1 MIDGAIHVIPT
12 PSRIRVEDGTFS
24 FRTESKVFVDKSSM
38 DLWDVAQH
46 FVERV
51 AAATGVRLDLRSA
64 TEGEWEEGGLVY
76 TSKGSD
82 ATQGSE
88 AYVLDVGPDA
98 VKLAASAPAGAFY
111 ATQTLRQLL
120 PSEIERCDATA
131 EIDQW
136 VLPAVRIHDAPRF
149 GWRGMLLDCCRH
161 FMTVGF
167 VKRYIDLLAFHKF
180 NRFHWHL
187 TEDQGWRVEVDEY
200 PRLTEIGAWRTQPD
214 GTKYGGYYT
223 KTEIRQVVE
232 YAHERHVTVVPE
244 IEMPGHAL
252 AALASYP
259 EFSCKGG
266 PFEVASDWGIFE
278 DVYCVGKDATF
289 TMLEDVLTEVMEL
302 FPSEYIHIGG
312 DECPKRRWKSCERC
326 QQRIED
332 EGLKDE
338 YELQSYFLKRIASF
352 LHDNGRKL
360 IGWDEILEGGLA
372 PSATV
377 QSWSS
382 VNSAFKAVRLGHDTI
397 LSPTSHCYF
406 DFDLG
411 TTDLKQVYSF
421 DPIPAGLDEDQR
433 GHVLGGECN
442 MWTERAPQETV
453 DQKVFPRLVAMA
465 ECLWSQLDNKDF
477 SDFRYRL
484 KHHYQHLQELGVDYG
499 AESAASTE

>member
-1 MIDGAIHVIPT
+1 
-12 PSRIRVEDGTFS
+12 
-24 FRTESKVFVDKSSM
+24 
-38 DLWDVAQH
+38 
-46 FVERV
+46 
-51 AAATGVRLDLRSA
+51 
-64 TEGEWEEGGLVY
+64 
-76 TSKGSD
+76 
-82 ATQGSE
+82 
-88 AYVLDVGPDA
+88 
-98 VKLAASAPAGAFY
+98 
-111 ATQTLRQLL
+111 
-120 PSEIERCDATA
+120 
-131 EIDQW
+131 
-136 VLPAVRIHDAPRF
+136 
-149 GWRGMLLDCCRH
+149 
-161 FMTVGF
+161 
-167 VKRYIDLLAFHKF
+167 
-180 NRFHWHL
+180 
-187 TEDQGWRVEVDEY
+187 
-200 PRLTEIGAWRTQPD
+200 
-214 GTKYGGYYT
+214 
-223 KTEIRQVVE
+223 VVE

-278 DVYCVGKDATF
+278 DVYCAGKDATF
-289 TMLEDVLTEVMEL
+289 KMLEDVLTEVMEL

-499 AESAASTE
+499 AESAASTK